1 MEHPTAPAAAARLS
15 LAELVARSGASAQ
28 LLRDCEWLGLLDGMA
43 HTEEDGCRYDERA
56 VSTLRFARRAHA
68 LGFETPEVVE
78 LHALWRDGH
87 RASFDV
93 KRVALERADDLAQ
106 RIEELAH
113 MKRLLERL
121 AHCCEGDERPEC
133 PILDELAGLQGFANC
148 EARGGGRPVQRA
160 MRPSSSA

>member
-1 MEHPTAPAAAARLS
+1 MEHPTAPPVAAHLS
-15 LAELVARSGASAQ
+15 LADVVARSGASAQ
-28 LLRDCEWLGLLDGMA
+28 LLQDCKSLGLLDDTA
-43 HTEEDGCRYDERA
+43 HGGHYDERA
-56 VSTLRFARRAHA
+56 VSTLRFARRAHT
-68 LGFETPEVVE
+68 LGFDTPEVVE
-78 LHALWRDGH
+78 LHALWQDGR

-133 PILDELAGLQGFANC
+133 PILDELAGLKGFAGC
-148 EARGGGRPVQRA
+148 EARRG
-160 MRPSSSA
+160 

>member
-1 MEHPTAPAAAARLS
+1 MDHPTAPTAVAAHLS
-15 LAELVARSGASAQ
+15 FADVVARSGASAQ
-28 LLRDCEWLGLLDGMA
+28 LLHDCESLGLLDSADAG
-43 HTEEDGCRYDERA
+43 GRLYDDRT
-56 VSTLRFARRAHA
+56 VSTLRFVRRAHT
-68 LGFETPEVVE
+68 LGFDTPEVVE
-78 LHALWRDGH
+78 LHALWQDGR

-133 PILDELAGLQGFANC
+133 PILDELAGLKGFAGC
-148 EARGGGRPVQRA
+148 EARRGSISP
-160 MRPSSSA
+160 

>member
-1 MEHPTAPAAAARLS
+1 M
-15 LAELVARSGASAQ
+15 
-28 LLRDCEWLGLLDGMA
+28 
-43 HTEEDGCRYDERA
+43 
-56 VSTLRFARRAHA
+56 STLRFARRAHT
-68 LGFETPEVVE
+68 LGFDTPEVVE
-78 LHALWRDGH
+78 LHALWQDGR

-133 PILDELAGLQGFANC
+133 PILDELAGLKGFA
-148 EARGGGRPVQRA
+148 AV
-160 MRPSSSA
+160 SAAW

>member
-1 MEHPTAPAAAARLS
+1 MEHPTVAAAGARLS
-15 LAELVARSGASAQ
+15 VADLVARSGASAQ
-28 LLRDCEWLGLLDGMA
+28 LLRDCESLGLLDGTA
-43 HTEEDGCRYDERA
+43 RTDGDGCRYDERA
-56 VSTLRFARRAHA
+56 VPTLRFVRRAHA

-113 MKRLLERL
+113 MQRLLERL

-133 PILDELAGLQGFANC
+133 PILDELAGLEGFAGC
-148 EARGGGRPVQRA
+148 EARRG
-160 MRPSSSA
+160 

>member
-1 MEHPTAPAAAARLS
+1 MEHPTAPAAAAHLS
-15 LAELVARSGASAQ
+15 LAEVVARSGASAQ
-28 LLRDCEWLGLLDGMA
+28 LLSDCESLGLLDDAA
-43 HTEEDGCRYDERA
+43 HAGLYDERA
-56 VSTLRFARRAHA
+56 VSTLRFARRAHT
-68 LGFETPEVVE
+68 LGFDTSEVVA
-78 LHALWRDGH
+78 LHALWQDGR

-133 PILDELAGLQGFANC
+133 PILDELAGLKGFAGC
-148 EARGGGRPVQRA
+148 EARRA
-160 MRPSSSA
+160 

>member
-1 MEHPTAPAAAARLS
+1 MEHPTAPVAGARLS
-15 LAELVARSGASAQ
+15 VAGVVARSGASAQ
-28 LLRDCEWLGLLDGMA
+28 LLRDCESLGLLHGMA

-113 MKRLLERL
+113 MQRLLERL
-121 AHCCEGDERPEC
+121 AHCCEGDGRPEC

-148 EARGGGRPVQRA
+148 EARRAGRPA
-160 MRPSSSA
+160 

>member
-1 MEHPTAPAAAARLS
+1 MEHPTAPAAAAARLS
-15 LAELVARSGASAQ
+15 LADVVARSGASAQ
-28 LLRDCEWLGLLDGMA
+28 LLSDCESLGLLDDTA
-43 HTEEDGCRYDERA
+43 HAGRYDERA
-56 VSTLRFARRAHA
+56 VSTLRFVRRAHT
-68 LGFETPEVVE
+68 LGFDTPEVVE
-78 LHALWRDGH
+78 LHALWQDGR

-133 PILDELAGLQGFANC
+133 PILDELAGLKGFAGC
-148 EARGGGRPVQRA
+148 EARRA
-160 MRPSSSA
+160 